1 MFGNGEAGEGIGYIR
16 PVYDGDYWNN
26 PPDGFGWIKEY
37 RFGGGAGVWNDT
49 PSHDT
54 DTRDPNAIDVIVGCG
69 QTQAQ
74 VLDWRA
80 ASPVAAAD
88 AAVRAVNRL
97 GQGRRCRAPALA
109 QP

>member
-1 MFGNGEAGEGIGYIR
+1 MFGNGEAGEGIGFIR

-26 PPDGFGWIKEY
+26 PPEGFSWIKEF
-37 RFGGGAGVWNDT
+37 RFGGGAGSWDDT
-49 PSHDT
+49 PAHDT

-80 ASPVAAAD
+80 VIAGAAAD
-88 AAVRAVNRL
+88 AAS
-97 GQGRRCRAPALA
+97 
-109 QP
+109 